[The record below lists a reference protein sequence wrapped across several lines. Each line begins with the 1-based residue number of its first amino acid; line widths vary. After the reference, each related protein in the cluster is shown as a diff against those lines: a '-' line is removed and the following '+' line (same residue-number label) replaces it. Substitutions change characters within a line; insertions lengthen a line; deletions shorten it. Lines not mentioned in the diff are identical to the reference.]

1 MAMTFQGEFTRF
13 FGSRRPIGMISN
25 GRAPNATRRQSI
37 GLELFR
43 THRPRAFVDSIRR
56 PPSSLISRSGHGG
69 KHPPSR
75 LRRSARHASGEGP
88 SRSRMGFPWFGRGLP
103 RSTRKGFATQACD
116 LFGFACEVT
125 AAAPEHVGACRAG
138 MVPAPR
144 REPHDVAESH
154 PRSGSRPRSRPHV
167 DGAGGSLSGRRRIR
181 RHGFQRIRRRR
192 RSHHA

>member
-69 KHPPSR
+69 KHPPLR
-75 LRRSARHASGEGP
+75 LRRSAPCVRGRTTPLSNGLSLVQARPSTINPQGVRYASVRPLRLCLRGD
-88 SRSRMGFPWFGRGLP
+88 RGRA
-103 RSTRKGFATQACD
+103 RT
-116 LFGFACEVT
+116 
-125 AAAPEHVGACRAG
+125 
-138 MVPAPR
+138 
-144 REPHDVAESH
+144 
-154 PRSGSRPRSRPHV
+154 
-167 DGAGGSLSGRRRIR
+167 RRRLSSGDGPRPKTGASRCR
-181 RHGFQRIRRRR
+181 RISPSLRITPSISPAR
-192 RSHHA
+192 